1 MRRFPTVA
9 GYFYESNPK
18 ALISRIEWCF
28 KHRLGP
34 GTLPKI
40 SSTRVKRSIGF
51 IVPHAGYI
59 YSGPIAAHSY
69 AKLAEEGKPQTFII
83 VGPNHTGVGTAIA
96 VMDKGIWETPLGE
109 AEIDHEFVR
118 EIMRN
123 SSYIDADS
131 SAHMYEHSIEVQLP
145 FLHYLFGP
153 KISFIPITMMLQT
166 PETAKDIAEAV
177 MIASQKLNRDYVFIA
192 STDWTH
198 YEPYETALRKDMTA
212 LEKVKHIDHNGLYKV
227 IREMSISACG
237 YGAVMALLYIA
248 KSLGVKSADILKYAT
263 SGDITGDKAAVVG
276 YAAVRIPLE
285 G

>member
-1 MRRFPTVA
+1 MRRFPAVA
-9 GYFYESNPK
+9 GYFYESDPK
-18 ALISRIEWCF
+18 ALVSRIEWCF
-28 KHRLGP
+28 KHKLGP
-34 GTLPKI
+34 GSLPRI
-40 SSTRVKRSIGF
+40 SSARIRRSLGY

-69 AKLAEEGKPQTFII
+69 SKLAEEGKPEVFII
-83 VGPNHTGVGTAIA
+83 IGPNHTGMGSAVAI
-96 VMDKGIWETPLGE
+96 MDRGIWETPLGE
-109 AEIDHEFVR
+109 AEIDSKFAR

-123 SSYIDADS
+123 SSYIDSDP

-145 FLHYLFGP
+145 FLHYLFGS
-153 KISFIPITMMLQT
+153 KISFIPIILMLQT
-166 PETAKDIAEAV
+166 PEIAKDIADA
-177 MIASQKLNRDYVFIA
+177 IIKASEKLGRDYVFIA

-198 YEPYETALRKDMTA
+198 YEPHEVAIKKDSSALRMVSNVDP
-212 LEKVKHIDHNGLYKV
+212 EGLYRTIK
-227 IREMSISACG
+227 EMNISTCG

-248 KSLGVKSADILKYAT
+248 RSLGVKKADILKYAT